1 MVQTVVLVII
11 FLILA
16 SSIGGSIK
24 LLSVGDIGYSSGF
37 QGPKARFYGVNYHG
51 TKYTANIAPTI
62 GPPSS
67 GTTTQPPSSSTPPP
81 SGTTTPPP
89 SGTTGTSPQPTKPI
103 PGVVIP
109 GHYSFSVASLG
120 QYDTTLRFDP
130 DEYDSGMPN
139 LIGEMT
145 TVFVPQESLGG
156 MASWVPNEWL
166 QHNALIKNPQAT
178 YTWNITD
185 SANNS
190 TKVYKMEQWVL
201 KFYMSFTGEWDG
213 AEMPTINLL
222 ESGSVKEN
230 YFSDLEAWI
239 QLDLT
244 PTWYIQGGGTA
255 YFAVGKIQLS
265 EPVLKSSHDQAGNIY
280 AGRDLVSVSPE
291 SQGAV
296 VYAYYGPFGQGT
308 ESNTA
313 KTFQGQELNP
323 DLFRDKVYFNVVFN
337 HFGVYDWNE
346 WGTVKYR
353 GDVARFAFDIT
364 CFVIG
369 QWDVKDIQKNEQLQ
383 ENFQR
388 DIPQFTP
395 PSIADYLADP
405 RLQGMIGLIAIA
417 AVGLVVL
424 IVAPEVVLGLAFVFG
439 GRRKK

>member
-1 MVQTVVLVII
+1 MVQTIVLVIMI
-11 FLILA
+11 VVLF
-16 SSIGGSIK
+16 SSVGGTFK
-24 LLSVGDIGYSSGF
+24 LLSTGDIGYSSGF
-37 QGPKARFYGVNYHG
+37 QGPKARFYGVDYQG
-51 TKYTANIAPTI
+51 TKYTSNIAPAL
-62 GPPSS
+62 GNPN
-67 GTTTQPPSSSTPPP
+67 
-81 SGTTTPPP
+81 
-89 SGTTGTSPQPTKPI
+89 SGTTGGTQTYTPPYSPTTGTSGNI
-103 PGVVIP
+103 FG
-109 GHYSFSVASLG
+109 VASLG

-130 DEYDSGMPN
+130 DGYDSGKPN

-145 TVFVPQESLGG
+145 SVFIPEESLGG
-156 MASWVPNEWL
+156 LTSWVPNEWL

-178 YTWNITD
+178 YQWNMSD
-185 SANNS
+185 PENNS

-296 VYAYYGPFGQGT
+296 VYAYYGPFGQNP

-313 KTFQGQELNP
+313 KTYQGLDLNP
-323 DLFRDKVYFNVVFN
+323 SLFRDKVYFNVVFN

-364 CFVIG
+364 VFVIG

-388 DIPQFTP
+388 DIVQYTP

-405 RLQGMIGLIAIA
+405 RLQGLIGLGAIA

-424 IVAPEVVLGLAFVFG
+424 IVAPEVVLGLAFIFG